1 VVGQIYYVN
10 MSGKPILTLNQFMR
24 RGQVLA
30 QYRKFLRTARR
41 LPASEREEIEDMVKY
56 DFRMNA
62 KVPAS
67 DEEQVKA
74 LLQHGERM
82 LKELK
87 QNVDLA
93 TAS

>member
-1 VVGQIYYVN
+1 
-10 MSGKPILTLNQFMR
+10 
-24 RGQVLA
+24 VLA
-30 QYRKFLRTARR
+30 QYRSFLRTARR
-41 LPASEREEIEDMVKY
+41 LPGGERKEIEELVKY
-56 DFRMNA
+56 DFRANA
-62 KVPAS
+62 NVPAS

>member
-1 VVGQIYYVN
+1 
-10 MSGKPILTLNQFMR
+10 
-24 RGQVLA
+24 
-30 QYRKFLRTARR
+30 
-41 LPASEREEIEDMVKY
+41 
-56 DFRMNA
+56 MNA

>member
-1 VVGQIYYVN
+1 

-30 QYRKFLRTARR
+30 QYRSFLRTARK
-41 LPASEREEIEDMVKY
+41 LPGGERTEIEELVKY
-56 DFRMNA
+56 DFRANST
-62 KVPAS
+62 VPAS

-93 TAS
+93 TA

>member
-1 VVGQIYYVN
+1 
-10 MSGKPILTLNQFMR
+10 
-24 RGQVLA
+24 
-30 QYRKFLRTARR
+30 
-41 LPASEREEIEDMVKY
+41 
-56 DFRMNA
+56 MNA
-62 KVPAS
+62 KVPPS

>member
-1 VVGQIYYVN
+1 
-10 MSGKPILTLNQFMR
+10 
-24 RGQVLA
+24 
-30 QYRKFLRTARR
+30 
-41 LPASEREEIEDMVKY
+41 MVKY
-56 DFRMNA
+56 DFRYVALMYFYKAGTLKKIFSLFRMNA